1 MTDKA
6 RETVDKFQL
15 YKGGSRPGYIMDMDK
30 DIQFV
35 NNAQWDVE
43 VSSAL
48 EAANQPV
55 VVNNEMKPARDQVVN
70 QITDNNPRWIALPRE
85 GSDSKIAG
93 QFSALGSYIWDASTG
108 AMHFY
113 KAVEDF
119 TDTGMFV
126 MHTYVDPNGDDGKGE
141 IYICRYKP
149 RDVYLDPQSSWR
161 NAQDSKNIFLSN
173 ILSEGAI
180 KTLYPDFSFKD
191 ATTVSPTSLMNVS
204 MANNDGQ
211 VFSPDFLADE
221 NYYEVIDRYEK
232 IQVSRFRVFDPYS
245 NFEKILDKDAYI
257 AFAKNPAV
265 ILVKMGSE
273 KVVTDQVE
281 VEKIL
286 RMVDT
291 YGKVFHYMGDGS
303 IRSGTDNHPAELD
316 QQGQL
321 IYPIPNST
329 VEVKIGTMADLLQ
342 EGRIKWKKVL
352 VPRIKRTIVIGEKWY
367 TDYVMPISK
376 YPFGITMLHH
386 TDTPFPYGDARLTK
400 SIQEQINKTHS
411 LIIAYHI
418 NITNVKVLV
427 PDGTDE
433 KELEKRWG
441 KAGAQFFKYDPELGG
456 APIVVQLTAMSNELY
471 NHIDRLKHQIQRI
484 YGVYEFQ
491 DGNVSIA
498 PQTKG
503 GTYALDEM
511 GYRRSKGKLKLIEMA
526 LNDLGSVVSE
536 LIPYVYD
543 ERKVIRIIG
552 KNNKVKEMIFNEEVE
567 DEGMKKV
574 INDLTIN
581 KYDLKV
587 ESNSTLP
594 TNLQQRFENKLRLWE
609 MQLIRNPEAILRDSG
624 IEDIES
630 IIDEENRLK
639 QAEEIIGQLQET
651 IKDMDGQL
659 QSQSRELI
667 HADRQVSKAKF
678 NEGLSK
684 ISSKMEAWLELS
696 KARLNDT
703 VKEKKQ
709 VAKPKK

>member
-15 YKGGSRPGYIMDMDK
+15 YQGGSRPNWVTEMDK

-35 NNAQWDVE
+35 NNAQWEVD

-85 GSDSKIAG
+85 GSDTKIAG
-93 QFSALGSYIWDASTG
+93 QFSSLGSYIWDVSTG

-119 TDTGMFV
+119 TDTGMFIT
-126 MHTYVDPNGDDGKGE
+126 HAYVDPNGDDGKGE

-149 RDVYLDPQSSWR
+149 RDIYLDPQSSWR
-161 NAQDSKNIFLSN
+161 NAQDSKNIFLAP
-173 ILSEGAI
+173 ILSEGTI
-180 KTLYPDFSFKD
+180 KTLYPDFNFKD

-204 MANNDGQ
+204 LANNDGQ
-211 VFSPDFLADE
+211 VFNPDFLADE
-221 NYYEVIDRYEK
+221 NYYQVIDRYEK

-245 NFEKILDKDAYI
+245 NFEKILDEKAYI
-257 AFAKNPAV
+257 AFAQNPAV

-273 KVVTDQVE
+273 KVVTDQTE

-303 IRSGTDNHPAELD
+303 IRSGTDNHPAEIG
-316 QQGQL
+316 QNGQL
-321 IYPIPNST
+321 VYPVPNST
-329 VEVKIGTMADLLQ
+329 VEVKIGTMGDLLQ
-342 EGRIKWKKVL
+342 EKKIQWKKVL
-352 VPRIKRTIVIGEKWY
+352 VPRIKRTIVIGEKHY

-418 NITNVKVLV
+418 NITNVKVFV

-567 DEGMKKV
+567 DEGMKKIV
-574 INDLTIN
+574 NDLTIN

-609 MQLIRNPEAILRDSG
+609 LQLIRNPEAILRDSG
-624 IEDIES
+624 IDD
-630 IIDEENRLK
+630 IDEILESEDRLK
-639 QAEEIIGQLQET
+639 EAEGIIQQMQQTIEQQGGDLET
-651 IKDMDGQL
+651 AQ
-659 QSQSRELI
+659 RELK

-678 NEGLSK
+678 NEQLSA
-684 ISSKMEAWLELS
+684 ISAQMKAWLELG
-696 KARLNDT
+696 KARIGDAT
-703 VKEKKQ
+703 KKAKGK
-709 VAKPKK
+709 VAEPK

>member
-6 RETVDKFQL
+6 RETIDKFQL
-15 YKGGSRPGYIMDMDK
+15 YKGGSRPSYIMEMDK

-35 NNAQWDVE
+35 NNAQWAVD

-48 EAANQPV
+48 EEANQPV

-70 QITDNNPRWIALPRE
+70 QITDNSPRWIALPRE
-85 GSDSKIAG
+85 GSDAKVAG
-93 QFSALGSYIWDASTG
+93 EFSALGSYIWDASTG
-108 AMHFY
+108 NMHFY

-119 TDTGMFV
+119 TDTGLFIL
-126 MHTYVDPNGDDGKGE
+126 HAYVDPNGDDGKGE
-141 IYICRYKP
+141 IYVCRLKP
-149 RDVYLDPQSSWR
+149 RDVYIDPQSSWR
-161 NAQDSKNIFLSN
+161 NAQDSKNIFTAYV
-173 ILSEGAI
+173 LSEGTI
-180 KTLYPDFSFKD
+180 KTLYPDFDIKG
-191 ATTVSPTSLMNVS
+191 ATSVSPSPLLTFSL
-204 MANNDGQ
+204 ANNDGQ
-211 VFSPDFLADE
+211 VFNPDFLADE

-232 IQVSRFRVFDPYS
+232 VQVDRFRVFDPFS

-257 AFAKNPAV
+257 AFAQDPAV
-265 ILVKMGSE
+265 ILVKMGAE
-273 KVVTDQVE
+273 KVVTDQTE

-303 IRSGTDNHPAELD
+303 IRSGTDNHPAEI
-316 QQGQL
+316 GQNGL
-321 IYPIPNST
+321 VYPIPNST
-329 VEVKIGTMADLLQ
+329 VEVKIGTMGDLLQ
-342 EGRIKWKKVL
+342 EKKIKWKKVS

-418 NITNVKVLV
+418 NITNVKVFV

-433 KELEKRWG
+433 KDLEKRWG
-441 KAGAQFFKYDPELGG
+441 KAGAQFFKYDPELKGV
-456 APIVVQLTAMSNELY
+456 PVVVQLTAMSNELY

-491 DGNVSIA
+491 DGNVAIA

-526 LNDLGSVVSE
+526 INDIGSVISE

-543 ERKVIRIIG
+543 ERKVIRVIG

-567 DEGMKKV
+567 DEGMKKIV
-574 INDLTIN
+574 NDLTIN
-581 KYDLKV
+581 KYDLV
-587 ESNSTLP
+587 IAPNSTLP
-594 TNLQQRFENKLRLWE
+594 VSVQQRFERKARLWE
-609 MQLIRNPEAILRDSG
+609 MGAMRDPEPLIRDSG
-624 IEDIES
+624 FDDVEEILANED
-630 IIDEENRLK
+630 RLK
-639 QAEEIIGQLQET
+639 QAEQIMQQMQQT
-651 IKDMDGQL
+651 IEQMQGDAQTKDRML
-659 QSQSRELI
+659 EN
-667 HADRQVSKAKF
+667 ADRQVSKAKF
-678 NEGLSK
+678 NEQLATVG
-684 ISSKMEAWLELS
+684 SKMEAWLELS
-696 KARLNDT
+696 KARINDA
-703 VKEKKQ
+703 VKINKLEKKK
-709 VAKPKK
+709 V